1 MRLIVLVMPLQGIVP
16 GRCESPPRSPFLLQP
31 RRCYPSNSSPFV
43 LLRSNEPHHRLPG
56 HPHGPFSG
64 GALTS
69 PSPASD
75 PPRRGASTTP
85 SASSRLSLPR
95 QIRARLDLC
104 HGVSVPELRLVLGQK
119 GLASSSKQKPNV
131 YLSDPW
137 MGQGP
142 AFSPAP
148 ALYPAPAAGQIRPR
162 TAQHLLLSRIGSRS
176 GAVRYAKSSGCSSAS
191 YNRQA
196 FPLYFCPCRSRSPI
210 LFCLLPHAILKLRS
224 CHVSLPLVTSSS
236 PYCHHHLLR
245 LLFGY

>member
-191 YNRQA
+191 YNRYEDMFDEDDVSKVTLPAWPGQGYGT
-196 FPLYFCPCRSRSPI
+196 PLVIFRTLSPI
-210 LFCLLPHAILKLRS
+210 CILSVLGCIRS
-224 CHVSLPLVTSSS
+224 SV
-236 PYCHHHLLR
+236 
-245 LLFGY
+245 